1 MVFLLLEIRYC
12 KTCPYGK
19 VKKWKKFRQ
28 REKTKARFASVVHRK
43 AGR

>member
-19 VKKWKKFRQ
+19 VKKWKKIQ
-28 REKTKARFASVVHRK
+28 AERK
-43 AGR
+43 N